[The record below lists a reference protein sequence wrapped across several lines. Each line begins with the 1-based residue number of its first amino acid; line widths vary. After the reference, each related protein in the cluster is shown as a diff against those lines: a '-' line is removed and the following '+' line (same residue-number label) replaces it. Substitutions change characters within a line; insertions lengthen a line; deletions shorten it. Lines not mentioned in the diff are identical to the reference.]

1 MLLYKQRRIFKE
13 RKLLFCESHG
23 RKYMK
28 LGLSI
33 VSLLKHFT
41 SNEVIDMLAKAGIE
55 CVDFPF
61 YTNDMVDPWPFA
73 CESEALRRVEELRA
87 YAADR
92 GISFHQAHE
101 PFTHGLGGD
110 KLKCM
115 RIAAALGCK
124 YFVMHP
130 VFTMSYEDFAAYPD
144 KEEEALKE
152 YFPPLAALAGNE
164 GLKVAVEN
172 IFGYDSKRDTVYKIA
187 MARPEVHKAV
197 ASCSPYLCACLDV
210 GHANIAGND
219 PAQVVK
225 TLGGSLE
232 VLHVHDSKDRTF
244 EHTVPFLGNIDWQ
257 GFMDSLKEIDY
268 KGVFSFEVDNFLNAF
283 PPQLMPKAV
292 RMVGEIGRY
301 MKRMSR

>member
-1 MLLYKQRRIFKE
+1 MVAN
-13 RKLLFCESHG
+13 
-23 RKYMK
+23 MK

-33 VSLLKHFT
+33 VSLLRYFT
-41 SNEVIDMLAKAGIE
+41 SNEVIDILAKAGIE

-61 YTNDMVDPWPFA
+61 YSNDMVDPWPFA
-73 CESEALRRVEELRA
+73 YESEALRRAEELRA
-87 YAADR
+87 YAEDR
-92 GISFHQAHE
+92 GIAFHQAHE
-101 PFTHGLGGD
+101 PFTYGLAGD
-110 KLKCM
+110 KQKCM

-130 VFTMSYEDFAAYPD
+130 VFNMSYEDFAACPE

-152 YFPPLAALAGNE
+152 YFPKLAALAGNE
-164 GLKVAVEN
+164 GLKAAVEN
-172 IFGYDSKRDTVYKIA
+172 IFGYDSKRDAVYKIA

-197 ASCSPYLCACLDV
+197 ASCAPHLCACLDV

-219 PAQVVK
+219 PAQVAK
-225 TLGGSLE
+225 TLGSSLE

-257 GFMDSLKEIDY
+257 SFMNSLKEIGY
-268 KGVFSFEVDNFLNAF
+268 KGVFSFEVDNFLKAF
-283 PPQLMPKAV
+283 PAQLLPKAV

-301 MKRMSR
+301 MKRMGR